1 VRTLPAKAKQ
11 HLIWS
16 IIGFALGIAA
26 VIQGWDWKPMVLG
39 FGFGFVLLCL
49 GIWTIMSDRRIEDL
63 KRQVK
68 ELDLEE

>member
-1 VRTLPAKAKQ
+1 MRTLPAKAKQ
-11 HLIWS
+11 HMFWGTAGI
-16 IIGFALGIAA
+16 ALGVAA
-26 VIQGWDWKPMVLG
+26 VMLGWDWKPMVLG
-39 FGFGFVLLCL
+39 FGFGIVLFGL